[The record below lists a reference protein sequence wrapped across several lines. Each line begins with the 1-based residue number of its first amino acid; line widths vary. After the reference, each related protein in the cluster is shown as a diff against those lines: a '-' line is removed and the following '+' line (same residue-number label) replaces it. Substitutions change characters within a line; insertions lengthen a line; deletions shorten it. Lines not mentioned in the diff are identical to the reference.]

1 MNAMVKQWLAQNGAV
16 FNEEGTLAV
25 ADTTAAWQGLSE
37 RAVLAPLAGFAV
49 LNVSGEDAEAFLQ
62 GQLSNDVRELNGANA
77 QFTTYSTAKGRMLA
91 NFLMWKDKGEYRLL
105 LPLDLS
111 AAIIKR
117 LRMFVMRS
125 KVSIELADC
134 MPALLSGPLAADALA
149 GAGFAV
155 GADGMGL
162 HAVNGGVVV
171 TLPFPSY
178 LLVLEPDDVSMQWQ
192 KLLSYC
198 ALGGHDVVNLVFVRS
213 GFAWVVAATQE
224 AFVPQ
229 MANMELVSAINFR
242 KGCYPGQ
249 EIVARMQYLGKT
261 KRRLYRVE
269 ADEGGLL
276 VGDEV
281 FAQGDAEHS
290 LGVVAAVVTLEN
302 GKQEALVVM
311 LISAWDNKVCAGRN
325 SVLLHCL
332 TLPYVV
338 PDII

>member
-1 MNAMVKQWLAQNGAV
+1 MVKQWLAQNGAV
-16 FNEEGTLAV
+16 FNEEGAAAV
-25 ADTTAAWQGLSE
+25 TDTRAAWQALSE
-37 RAVLAPLAGFAV
+37 GAVFAPLTDFVV
-49 LNVSGEDAEAFLQ
+49 LNVSGDDAEAFLQ

-91 NFLMWKDKGEYRLL
+91 NFLLWKDKGGYRLL

-111 AAIIKR
+111 AAMIKR

-125 KVSIELADC
+125 KVSIELVDC
-134 MPALLSGPLAADALA
+134 VPALLCGPLARDALA
-149 GAGFAV
+149 EGGFSV
-155 GADGMGL
+155 GADEMRL
-162 HAVNGGVVV
+162 HAVNDGVVV
-171 TLPFPSY
+171 TLPFPAY
-178 LLVLEPDDVSMQWQ
+178 LLVLESGADSPSWQ
-192 KLLSYC
+192 ELLSRC
-198 ALGGHDVVNLVFVRS
+198 VPGGREIVNLAFVRS

-229 MANMELVSAINFR
+229 MANMELLSAINFR

-269 ADEGGLL
+269 AHEGGLL

-290 LGVVAAVVTLEN
+290 LGVVAAVATLEN
-302 GKQEALVVM
+302 GKQEALLVM
-311 LISAWDNKVCAGRN
+311 LISAWDHKICAGRN
-325 SVLLHCL
+325 SALLHCL
-332 TLPYVV
+332 TLPYAV